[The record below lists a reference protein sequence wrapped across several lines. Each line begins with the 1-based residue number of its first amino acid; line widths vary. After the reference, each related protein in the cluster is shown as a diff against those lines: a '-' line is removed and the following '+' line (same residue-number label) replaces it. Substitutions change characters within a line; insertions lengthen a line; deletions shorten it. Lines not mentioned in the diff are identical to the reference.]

1 VSCQATVGLEASQD
15 ELVVT
20 TREHFAG
27 AEGRPAS
34 ISVTAGDQMGIQIG
48 AGVLGC
54 RPHMGWHR
62 HGHPGRIPL
71 NLFGIAFGLLGLA
84 DCWLV
89 AASFGLAP
97 VAVGDA
103 LTAIATVIWA
113 VVLAAYGWSVASRPG
128 RLAADVT
135 DPVAGPFGSLAVI
148 VPMLAVADGLYP
160 YAAGAA
166 RVVADVL
173 IVVTVLVGAWYTGQ
187 WLYKPLPL
195 ASIHPGYFLPTAA
208 GGFVA
213 AAVAALVGQP
223 ELARVL
229 FGLGFISWV
238 VLGSIIY
245 GRLILGPPLPPVLK
259 PTLTIEVAPAGVA
272 SFAYFAIYGDRI
284 DLFVAMIGGYGLL
297 MALAQLRLVPM
308 YLKLTFAPSFWAFAF
323 AWSAA
328 VFASMFWLHAGQPSG
343 WRAYCYLLLGAI
355 SVLVAAIAARTA
367 VALWR
372 GELLPVT
379 PPPPSGPRETTAF
392 IGEAAGTTDAG

>member
-1 VSCQATVGLEASQD
+1 MRLRTLAEPLPATPICEGSAPSSVCE
-15 ELVVT
+15 
-20 TREHFAG
+20 TR
-27 AEGRPAS
+27 RRTP
-34 ISVTAGDQMGIQIG
+34 T
-48 AGVLGC
+48 
-54 RPHMGWHR
+54 
-62 HGHPGRIPL
+62 GRIPL

-103 LTAIATVIWA
+103 LTAIATVVWA
-113 VVLAAYGWSVASRPG
+113 VVLAAYGRSVASRPG
-128 RLAADVT
+128 GFASDVT

-160 YAAGAA
+160 HAADVG

-173 IVVTVLVGAWYTGQ
+173 IVVTVLVGAWFTGQ

-195 ASIHPGYFLPTAA
+195 ASVHAGYFLPTAA

-223 ELARVL
+223 DLARVL
-229 FGLGFISWV
+229 FGLGFISWI
-238 VLGSIIY
+238 VLGSIVY

-259 PTLTIEVAPAGVA
+259 PTIAIEVAPAGVA
-272 SFAYFAIYGDRI
+272 SFAYFAIYGDHI

-308 YLKLTFAPSFWAFAF
+308 YLKLTFGSSFWAFAF
-323 AWSAA
+323 AWSAV
-328 VFASMFWLHAGQPSG
+328 VFASMFWLHAGEPNG
-343 WRAYCYLLLGAI
+343 WRAYCYVLLAAI
-355 SVLVAAIAARTA
+355 SVLVAAIAARTV

-372 GELLPVT
+372 RDLLPVASAA
-379 PPPPSGPRETTAF
+379 PAGGPEMGGRR
-392 IGEAAGTTDAG
+392 D